1 MKIIIACLCTLLLSI
16 NLWAQQINGKVTDM
30 NDIPLIGAT
39 VVSSNSGYTTTN
51 TKGEFKLN
59 CDVGMEVTISYIGYN
74 TFKKTIKSCSDQF
87 LVKLEMSENKL
98 DQVEITATSN
108 KDKILLLQP
117 KSIVKLDSNELKR
130 GNGLFLDDAINTNVP
145 GVYMQRRTSS
155 AGQQFNIRGYG
166 NGLGFKGANNNF
178 DGQGTKVYYN
188 GIPITDAEGVTVLDD
203 IDFASVDKVEVS
215 KGPSGSLY
223 GLAIAGVVNLQ
234 TQKAEKNKTTIGENF
249 LLGSYGLMRSTTSI
263 AIGGENSSL
272 LVNYGRQDF
281 DGFMP
286 HTASHKDFVNLMA
299 DISIRPKQSI
309 STYFGFSNSYD
320 ERNGELTATQ
330 YENFDYSGNS
340 RYIKNDAHSAV
351 KSFRAGISHTYKFNK
366 YVSNKTTFFGS
377 SQLMDNSSAGGWS
390 DKSPLSYGLRS
401 TIDLNFNLSQSIELN
416 SISGIEMQKTQSV
429 ANSYSMTLD
438 STNPS
443 GYNVI
448 GSLRGIQALSSATAT
463 YFTQWT
469 ISLPKDFSLTAG
481 ISLSSMNISTEDR
494 LWALKNNKPGSTVPK
509 KYERTFN
516 GLVSPTLSI
525 NKRIN
530 HVASVY
536 ASYSIAYKTPVGSQ
550 FYIPYTNEVN
560 QDLEAEKGTQIEVG
574 TKGSMLNNQLFYSI
588 ALFNARFSNKL
599 TSISV
604 QDDANTSTLYS
615 YVTNGGDLNNNGLE
629 VLMKYEVMKNK
640 NGFITSLKP
649 FANVTYSDFKYDD
662 FNYQKVGK
670 GSLNQDTAIIENYNG
685 NKVAGVPLLVFNAG
699 IDLDTKIGVY
709 ANLNYNFRDK
719 MYYTSDNLNETNSF
733 ALLNAKIG
741 YRKTI
746 KRLGLELYAG
756 ANNITAEQSYYM
768 VFINQLPDAYI
779 PAPNEINY
787 FGGINLHY
795 NF

>member
-1 MKIIIACLCTLLLSI
+1 MKIIIAFICTLLLSV
-16 NLWAQQINGKVTDM
+16 NLWAQQLNGKVMDE
-30 NDIPLIGAT
+30 NNAPLIGAT
-39 VVSSNSGYTTTN
+39 VKSSTAEITTTDKN
-51 TKGEFKLN
+51 GGFKLN
-59 CDVGMEVTISYIGYN
+59 CQQGMDITISYIGYS
-74 TFKKTIKSCSDQF
+74 TYKQKITTCSNN
-87 LVKLEMSENKL
+87 LIAKLSTSENKL
-98 DQVEITATSN
+98 NQVEITATSN
-108 KDKILLLQP
+108 KNKILLLQP
-117 KSIVKLDSNELKR
+117 KAIVKLDSNELKR
-130 GNGLFLDDAINTNVP
+130 GNGLFLDDAINANVP

-166 NGLGFKGANNNF
+166 NGLGFKGASNNF
-178 DGQGTKVYYN
+178 DGQGSKVYYN

-249 LLGSYGLMRSTTSI
+249 LLGSYGLLRSTTSI
-263 AIGGENSSL
+263 AIGGEKSSL
-272 LVNYGRQDF
+272 LVNYGRQEF

-286 HTASHKDFVNLMA
+286 HTASQKDFVNLMA
-299 DISIRPKQSI
+299 DISINPKQSI
-309 STYFGFSNSYD
+309 STYFGYSNSYD

-330 YENFDYSGNS
+330 YDNFDYSGNP
-340 RYIKNDAHSAV
+340 RYIKNNAHSAV
-351 KSFRAGISHTYKFNK
+351 KSFRAGVSHKYKFNK
-366 YVSNKTTFFGS
+366 YVSNNTTFFGS
-377 SQLMDNSSAGGWS
+377 SQLMNNSSAGGWS

-401 TIDLNFNLSQSIELN
+401 TIDLNFNLSENIGLS
-416 SISGIEMQKTQSV
+416 SISGIELQKTQSV

-469 ISLPKDFSLTAG
+469 VSLPKDFSVTAG
-481 ISLSSMNISTEDR
+481 VSLNSMNISTEDR
-494 LWALKNNKPGSTVPK
+494 LWALKNNKPGNTVPK
-509 KYERTFN
+509 EYERTFD
-516 GLVSPTLSI
+516 GLVSPTVSI
-525 NKRIN
+525 NKKIN
-530 HVASVY
+530 DIASIY
-536 ASYSIAYKTPVGSQ
+536 ATYSIAYKTPVGSQ

-560 QDLEAEKGTQIEVG
+560 QDLEAEKGAQIEVG
-574 TKGSMLNNQLFYSI
+574 TKGSMLNNRLYYSV

-599 TSISV
+599 TTISV
-604 QDDANTSTLYS
+604 QDQANTTTLYS

-629 VLMKYEVMKNK
+629 VLLKYEAMKNK

-649 FANVTYSDFKYDD
+649 FANFTYSDFKYDN

-670 GSLNQDTAIIENYNG
+670 GSSNQDTAIVYDYSG
-685 NKVAGVPLLVFNAG
+685 NKVAGVPQLVFNAG
-699 IDLDTKIGVY
+699 IDLDTKIGLY
-709 ANLNYNFRDK
+709 GNLNYNFRDK

-733 ALLNAKIG
+733 GLLNAKIG

-746 KRLGLELYAG
+746 NRIGLELYAG
-756 ANNITAEQSYYM
+756 ANNITGEQSYYM
-768 VFINQLPDAYI
+768 VFVNQLPDAYI